1 MTVVTLASQSA
12 ARASLLAAAGVPFH
26 TVSAGVD
33 EDALKQGLLA
43 EGVGPRDIADAL
55 AEAKAV
61 KVSARRPGLVI
72 GADQTLDLDGVL
84 YDKARTEAEAR
95 ERLLAMRGQ
104 THKLHSAV
112 VVAQDGQPIWR
123 ELSTASLRMR
133 TFTAAFLDGYMRR
146 QASVVTS
153 SVGGYHLEGEGLQL
167 FDRIDGDYFTIL
179 GLPMLGLLDL
189 LRRHGVLEP

>member
-12 ARASLLAAAGVPFH
+12 ARASLLAAAGVPFQ
-26 TVSAGVD
+26 TVTAGVD
-33 EDALKQGLLA
+33 EDALKAGLLA

-72 GADQTLDLDGVL
+72 GADQTLDLAGVL
-84 YDKARTEAEAR
+84 HDKAKTAAEAR

-133 TFTAAFLDGYMRR
+133 AFTEDFLDGYMRR